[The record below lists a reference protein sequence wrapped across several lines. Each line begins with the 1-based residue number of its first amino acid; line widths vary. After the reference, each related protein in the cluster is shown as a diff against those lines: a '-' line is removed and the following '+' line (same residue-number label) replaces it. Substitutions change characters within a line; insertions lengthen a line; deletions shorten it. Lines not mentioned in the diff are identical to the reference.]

1 MLEEST
7 GSSCIVD
14 CESVRGSF
22 SEGEGEGDINSYLN
36 TLCSTRCL
44 NNAFQCKQSVEDEML
59 TEQKYLSIFVFF
71 LRRNSAVLDLL
82 FKLSLD
88 QTQPHTYLITDQL

>member
-1 MLEEST
+1 MR
-7 GSSCIVD
+7 
-14 CESVRGSF
+14 VRKILIHISPASPHHRALG
-22 SEGEGEGDINSYLN
+22 
-36 TLCSTRCL
+36 L

-88 QTQPHTYLITDQL
+88 GAQPHTYLITD